1 MTRPYLR
8 DMINEHKTPMK
19 IKAHS
24 GNETKFGKWKVQL
37 KMLNNCISSKDFE
50 EIRFIYSPSNN
61 LEILMGSETD
71 DIINE
76 LFESLLQRFPEVRE
90 TSNNKGSEFIHE
102 SVGLLYYCFHKIDL
116 KRGESY
122 VDSPE
127 WLKNKWAAINPKNKK
142 TITAF
147 SML

>member
-1 MTRPYLR
+1 
-8 DMINEHKTPMK
+8 
-19 IKAHS
+19 
-24 GNETKFGKWKVQL
+24 
-37 KMLNNCISSKDFE
+37 MLNNCISSKDFE

-61 LEILMGSETD
+61 VEILMGSETD

-127 WLKNKWAAINPKNKK
+127 WLKNK
-142 TITAF
+142 
-147 SML
+147 

>member
-1 MTRPYLR
+1 
-8 DMINEHKTPMK
+8 
-19 IKAHS
+19 
-24 GNETKFGKWKVQL
+24 
-37 KMLNNCISSKDFE
+37 MLNDCISSKDFE

-61 LEILMGSETD
+61 VEILMGSETD

-90 TSNNKGSEFIHE
+90 TSNNKESEFIHE

-116 KRGESY
+116 KRGGSY

-127 WLKNKWAAINPKNKK
+127 WLKNK
-142 TITAF
+142 
-147 SML
+147 

>member
-1 MTRPYLR
+1 
-8 DMINEHKTPMK
+8 
-19 IKAHS
+19 
-24 GNETKFGKWKVQL
+24 
-37 KMLNNCISSKDFE
+37 MLNDCISSKDFE

-61 LEILMGSETD
+61 VEILMGSKTD

-90 TSNNKGSEFIHE
+90 TSNNKESEFIHE

-116 KRGESY
+116 KRSGSY

-127 WLKNKWAAINPKNKK
+127 WLKNK
-142 TITAF
+142 
-147 SML
+147 